1 MVGTLTCCFLLLLII
16 GSDLIDTYLNG
27 PRTLSNE
34 RLSYLVVSSDDKS
47 QDEDRNHDFLICATH
62 FLGDGMALHSFA
74 NDFFGLL
81 GSTLDDKSL
90 EEKLSSEWSERCLP
104 SKDTVC
110 QFISPQNVDGLINM
124 LVYRPLLYPRR
135 WRIDYQQHQLEDLT
149 VLLQAWI
156 STSNSKD

>member
-90 EEKLSSEWSERCLP
+90 EEKLSNEWSERCLP

-110 QFISPQNVDGLINM
+110 QFTQNLDGLANM
-124 LVYRPLLYPRR
+124 LIRRLLLYPRR
-135 WRIDYQQHQLEDLT
+135 WRIDYPQHQPEDLT

-156 STSNSKD
+156 LTSANKD